1 MQVVLAEDADTV
13 AVSILSMGNPRV
25 TRRKPVSDSRSM
37 SEGVTAW
44 VVMEG

>member
-13 AVSILSMGNPRV
+13 AVSILSIGNPRV
-25 TRRKPVSDSRSM
+25 MRRKPVSDSWSM

-44 VVMEG
+44 VGMEG